1 MILTVHLKPGAR
13 ENKIVAWLDKD
24 TLKVTVKA
32 PPEKGKAN
40 AALID
45 LLAKELHLSKSSLEL
60 TRGRTTHIKQILV
73 RT

>member
-1 MILTVHLKPGAR
+1 MILTVHLKPNAR
-13 ENKIVAWLDKD
+13 EDKIVAWLDKD
-24 TLKVTVKA
+24 TLKATVKA

-45 LLAKELHLSKSSLEL
+45 LLAKEMHIPKSAFEL
-60 TRGRTTHIKQILV
+60 TRGRTARIKQILV